1 MHASTPIRRLVA
13 PEASVAAGFAEAAAL
28 IIPLFI
34 VGAVLAM
41 GVERRVR
48 ERALLALAGAGPGAL
63 RTLEALRGALIGTGG
78 AVVGIVLAAAF
89 AAAAGRDLELTAGAV
104 LVPGSVALI
113 TSAWALTLSA
123 QTARVRLGAIQSVP
137 GLPPWSL
144 VQRELARGGGLLAVA
159 LLAAVIGAWL
169 GGLPAAVGALIG
181 AVAAL
186 LSLSLLGT
194 AIVVLPAFLPL
205 PTGLRAAMQG
215 AARARWV
222 SGPAASAFAIASVL
236 LVFSILD
243 AAGQLQSGDQPGLGG
258 ARGDAHLAAIRAST
272 LTDARGR
279 LVAPVSAAR
288 AATATLPGARVVAV
302 QAAWG
307 RSSRFD
313 AFSSIE
319 DGRLY
324 VARSADLVRLGVPP
338 GVPREGVLLDLGE
351 APDGGPQPARPDRP
365 GHDRAAGAAGCTFGA
380 GLAGVAPA
388 PVRRCADRTAGQAVD
403 GTAVGVPRGLVRADR
418 WRTRI
423 GAARRGR
430 ARRSRR
436 VDRGRRARHGA
447 REPDRPAERVRF
459 GSLELALA
467 LVFGGVA
474 TALVLAEMR
483 AESRLLLLAGAR
495 PLDHRLRAAAAA
507 FTLGAAG
514 VLLVVIGVVFL
525 CGFAATFG
533 SSASALAAVGPT
545 LLPLLLAPF
554 LLALGAGLSVR
565 PATRIGRIGRVPR
578 DAASSL
584 H

>member
-1 MHASTPIRRLVA
+1 M
-13 PEASVAAGFAEAAAL
+13 
-28 IIPLFI
+28 
-34 VGAVLAM
+34 
-41 GVERRVR
+41 
-48 ERALLALAGAGPGAL
+48 
-63 RTLEALRGALIGTGG
+63 
-78 AVVGIVLAAAF
+78 
-89 AAAAGRDLELTAGAV
+89 
-104 LVPGSVALI
+104 
-113 TSAWALTLSA
+113 
-123 QTARVRLGAIQSVP
+123 
-137 GLPPWSL
+137 
-144 VQRELARGGGLLAVA
+144 
-159 LLAAVIGAWL
+159 IGAWL

-186 LSLSLLGT
+186 LSLSLLGP

-338 GVPREGVLLDLGE
+338 GVPRQGVLLDLGE
-351 APDGGPQPARPDRP
+351 ATDGGPQPARPDRP
-365 GHDRAAGAAGCTFGA
+365 GHDRAAGAAGCACGA

-388 PVRRCADRTAGQAVD
+388 PVRRCADRTAGRAVD
-403 GTAVGVPRGLVRADR
+403 GTAVGVPRGLDASID
-418 WRTRI
+418 
-423 GAARRGR
+423 GGR
-430 ARRSRR
+430 ASAL
-436 VDRGRRARHGA
+436 RAAAEREGLAVSTAADALGTRHVN
-447 REPDRPAERVRF
+447 RLEPGERVRF
-459 GSLELALA
+459 GLLELALA

-474 TALVLAEMR
+474 TALVLAELR

-495 PLDHRLRAAAAA
+495 PRDHRLRAAAAA